1 MFFRSFR
8 SLLELGALMKIKKKN
23 HVQRTQYRSFTNICN
38 TVLPCEK
45 KIAFVRT
52 YEFPSSLVVQL
63 PWPPRFLPSIY
74 HASIFQYPAYFGLLA
89 KIRISISISCGASY
103 FFFLFWFWF
112 VFFSMPSFCNSLS
125 GISARMKR
133 GMHRAHLR
141 CGPYNNVFLLHVGRI
156 VPALTHL
163 APHPY
168 PYPLSLRLKK
178 NLLARALF
186 HFHVPAAHPEQLL
199 LIWRSKESP
208 LHAELIYRDGYLWNA
223 IIRLVT
229 LDFYH

>member
-1 MFFRSFR
+1 M
-8 SLLELGALMKIKKKN
+8 KKKSPLSE
-23 HVQRTQYRSFTNICN
+23 RTNSHRASWFNSPD
-38 TVLPCEK
+38 LP
-45 KIAFVRT
+45 A
-52 YEFPSSLVVQL
+52 SS
-63 PWPPRFLPSIY
+63 PPSITQAY
-74 HASIFQYPAYFGLLA
+74 FNIRPTSVFSPKYAFQYPFPAEPV
-89 KIRISISISCGASY
+89 I
-103 FFFLFWFWF
+103 FFLFWFWF

-178 NLLARALF
+178 KSIGPRAFPFSRPRRASRAVIAYLEIQRVTPAR
-186 HFHVPAAHPEQLL
+186 
-199 LIWRSKESP
+199 
-208 LHAELIYRDGYLWNA
+208 
-223 IIRLVT
+223 
-229 LDFYH
+229 